1 MDDTTAPAM
10 ATGSET
16 PLSVVV
22 LNRDLMFGVQIGN
35 VLRALGF
42 APTFVRSTELLRDA
56 ALKGGDAVALAILDM
71 NGPIEWSI
79 VEGMGGDPACP
90 PILAFGP
97 HVDVAG
103 RRAAKAAGVTRLVS
117 NGEFHQGMVALIE
130 RYARRTGEPPAG

>member
-1 MDDTTAPAM
+1 MDDATAPGM
-10 ATGSET
+10 ATGGET

-42 APTFVRSTELLRDA
+42 APTFVRTTEAFRDA
-56 ALKGGDAVALAILDM
+56 ALEGGDAVGLAILDM

-79 VEGMGGDPACP
+79 VEGMGGDPGCP

-103 RRAAKAAGVTRLVS
+103 RRAAKAAGVSRLVS

-130 RYARRTGEPPAG
+130 RYARRPTEPSAD